1 MGAIVPAPRDAI
13 AAEPAGL
20 WPIDDGGV
28 SGLACRSPEPP
39 RWTHEAA
46 AHVRCGIGLLEGS
59 VSESGRLCHKAG
71 GHEGDSGGRTRMLA
85 VLYLASD
92 GTLYITS
99 SELVADGG
107 TLAQ

>member
-1 MGAIVPAPRDAI
+1 
-13 AAEPAGL
+13 
-20 WPIDDGGV
+20 
-28 SGLACRSPEPP
+28 
-39 RWTHEAA
+39 
-46 AHVRCGIGLLEGS
+46 VRCGIGLLEGS